1 MILHASPRAR
11 HGCAT
16 CKLAR
21 YHINRISTRL
31 TPNMWTCQS
40 QASPIA
46 TIKSRFATQAGA
58 KSRNADM
65 LACGLSCVSKCGWA
79 TYVPK
84 ASTLSCDFFSCWRD
98 SHSQLG
104 VAQSFALRIT
114 LVWAGTKGLL
124 EGVAGPGPTPVHTA
138 GAYPLPQLLAT
149 G

>member
-1 MILHASPRAR
+1 MCGPALSKRQDNLLVLPKDSAVHEPR
-11 HGCAT
+11 
-16 CKLAR
+16 L
-21 YHINRISTRL
+21 
-31 TPNMWTCQS
+31 
-40 QASPIA
+40 QAS
-46 TIKSRFATQAGA
+46 G
-58 KSRNADM
+58 
-65 LACGLSCVSKCGWA
+65 
-79 TYVPK
+79 YY
-84 ASTLSCDFFSCWRD
+84 FFSCWRE